1 MQVMHHLSSPAPGLL
16 LHFTRLLPLLLA
28 DCPVTLG
35 QRTPAEAQV
44 SVVMSTR
51 DINIISIGDAAGV
64 VAVVILSVV
73 VVAPAEVCAGR
84 AVAVAKV
91 QLAAVAD
98 AEVSA
103 GVAVA
108 QAEAAAVAA
117 VAAGHRARCRGGG
130 RAVARVQPGI
140 FSVFG
145 PQDKSSKFLFIQ
157 FSIIVPIAPLKH
169 IYHR

>member
-1 MQVMHHLSSPAPGLL
+1 MQVMHHLSPPAPGLL

-35 QRTPAEAQV
+35 LGTLAPTPGEAQV

-51 DINIISIGDAAGV
+51 DTNIISIGTADG

-73 VVAPAEVCAGR
+73 AVVILSVVAPAEVCAGR

-91 QLAAVAD
+91 HLADVAD

-117 VAAGHRARCRGGG
+117 VAGGHRARCRG
-130 RAVARVQPGI
+130 
-140 FSVFG
+140 
-145 PQDKSSKFLFIQ
+145 
-157 FSIIVPIAPLKH
+157 
-169 IYHR
+169 

>member
-1 MQVMHHLSSPAPGLL
+1 MQVMHHLSPPAPGLL

-35 QRTPAEAQV
+35 LRTPAEAQV

-51 DINIISIGDAAGV
+51 DTNIISIGTADG

-73 VVAPAEVCAGR
+73 VVAPAEVCTGR

-91 QLAAVAD
+91 HLAAVAAAAD

-117 VAAGHRARCRGGG
+117 VAGGHRARCRG
-130 RAVARVQPGI
+130 
-140 FSVFG
+140 
-145 PQDKSSKFLFIQ
+145 
-157 FSIIVPIAPLKH
+157 
-169 IYHR
+169 

>member
-35 QRTPAEAQV
+35 QRTLAEAQV

-51 DINIISIGDAAGV
+51 DTNIISIDTAVV

-73 VVAPAEVCAGR
+73 VVAPAEVCTGR

-91 QLAAVAD
+91 QLAAA
-98 AEVSA
+98 AAAA

-117 VAAGHRARCRGGG
+117 VAAGHRARCRG
-130 RAVARVQPGI
+130 
-140 FSVFG
+140 
-145 PQDKSSKFLFIQ
+145 
-157 FSIIVPIAPLKH
+157 
-169 IYHR
+169 

>member
-1 MQVMHHLSSPAPGLL
+1 MQVMQHLSPPGPGLL

-35 QRTPAEAQV
+35 LGTLAPTPGEAQV
-44 SVVMSTR
+44 STR
-51 DINIISIGDAAGV
+51 DTNIMNIGTAVV

-73 VVAPAEVCAGR
+73 VVAPAEVCTGR

-91 QLAAVAD
+91 QLAAVADVAD

-108 QAEAAAVAA
+108 QAEAAAVSA
-117 VAAGHRARCRGGG
+117 VVGGHRARCRG
-130 RAVARVQPGI
+130 
-140 FSVFG
+140 
-145 PQDKSSKFLFIQ
+145 
-157 FSIIVPIAPLKH
+157 
-169 IYHR
+169 